1 MENKHKKIQSAKNE
15 IISLTNRTIPVECD
29 RIVILTS
36 SGNYQKALD
45 EVQQIKENI
54 KLLENSLKDI
64 LSNE

>member
-1 MENKHKKIQSAKNE
+1 MESKHKKIQNAKNE
-15 IISLTNRTIPVECD
+15 IISLSNRTIPVECD

-36 SGNYQKALD
+36 SGNYQKALE

>member
-1 MENKHKKIQSAKNE
+1 MESKHKKIQNAKNE
-15 IISLTNRTIPVECD
+15 IISLSNRTIPVKCD

-45 EVQQIKENI
+45 EVQQIKENLS
-54 KLLENSLKDI
+54 LLENSLKDI

>member
-1 MENKHKKIQSAKNE
+1 MENKNKKIQNAKNE
-15 IISLTNRTIPVECD
+15 IISLSNRTIPVKCD

-45 EVQQIKENI
+45 EVQQIKENLN
-54 KLLENSLKDI
+54 LLENSLKDI

>member
-1 MENKHKKIQSAKNE
+1 MESKHKKIQNAKNE
-15 IISLTNRTIPVECD
+15 IISLSNRTIPVKCD